1 MAGAEQ
7 AKAGGAANAA
17 KTQGVWVL
25 DGKKP
30 RRVPVTLGIN
40 DGNNTAVL
48 SGELK
53 EGDAVIIEA
62 TGQAKKGASQT
73 GGPRFF

>member
-1 MAGAEQ
+1 VNG
-7 AKAGGAANAA
+7 A

-25 DGKKP
+25 DGQNP
-30 RRVPVTLGIN
+30 RRVSLTLGIS
-40 DGNNTAVL
+40 DGNDTAVL

-62 TGQAKKGASQT
+62 TGQSKKEASQT